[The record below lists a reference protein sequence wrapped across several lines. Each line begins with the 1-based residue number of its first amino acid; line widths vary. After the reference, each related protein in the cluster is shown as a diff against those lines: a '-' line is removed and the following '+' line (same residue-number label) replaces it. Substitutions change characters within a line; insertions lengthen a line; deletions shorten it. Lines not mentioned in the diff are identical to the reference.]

1 MKLLKK
7 SKSISIIL
15 VLCFSF
21 LLLFSQVA
29 FAAGGVKLSAS
40 TESGIT
46 GKDVTVTI
54 NITDALD
61 SEGGQFDLVFDTT
74 KLEPIEV
81 EDDEYLITEGKFVS
95 DADSSLFM
103 SNVVGNKVK
112 VAWITPKKDTADSGV
127 VCTIVFKL
135 LGDGES
141 ALTFEGIVVA
151 PAGAEVDENPT
162 AGKVT
167 AIDPAVAKK
176 AAIDAAD
183 TAIAALPSPI
193 TLADKAVVEAA
204 RALVKTAKDVHGAV
218 DTDFANLKK
227 LTDAEA
233 MILKLEAVK
242 AADDAILALPSVDSL
257 KLDDKPAV
265 VAARALV
272 TKAKTDH
279 GAVDADFT
287 YLARLTAAENRIKEL
302 EGLQPT
308 PPTGGMP
315 YVLFAGVVILLSGIV
330 AMIRRGCL
338 AVR

>member
-15 VLCFSF
+15 VVCVSF
-21 LLLFSQVA
+21 LLLFSQAA

-46 GKDVTVTI
+46 GDNVTVTI
-54 NITDALD
+54 SVTDALD
-61 SEGGQFDLVFDTT
+61 NEGGQFDLVFNPLILDPTSAARGSFLPNADNHLFNT
-74 KLEPIEV
+74 NLDLESGKLRVVWVIP
-81 EDDEYLITEGKFVS
+81 EGS
-95 DADSSLFM
+95 AL
-103 SNVVGNKVK
+103 N
-112 VAWITPKKDTADSGV
+112 SGV
-127 VCTIVFKL
+127 VGTIVFKL
-135 LGDGES
+135 LDDGES
-141 ALTFEGIVVA
+141 TLAFEGVVVA
-151 PAGAEVDENPT
+151 PAGSEVETPT

-167 AIDPAVAKK
+167 SIDPAVAKQ

-183 TAIAALPSPI
+183 AAIEALPDPI
-193 TLADKAVVEAA
+193 TLADKAAVEAA
-204 RALVKTAKDVHGAV
+204 RALVKAAKDDHGAV
-218 DTDFANLKK
+218 DADFDDLKK

-257 KLDDKPAV
+257 KLDDKAAV

-287 YLARLTAAENRIKEL
+287 YLARLVAAENRIKEL

-308 PPTGGMP
+308 PPTGGTP
-315 YVLFAGVVILLSGIV
+315 YAMFAGMVILFSGIV
-330 AMIRRGCL
+330 ALIRRGRL
-338 AVR
+338 VVS

>member
-1 MKLLKK
+1 MKLFRK

-15 VLCFSF
+15 VLCVSF
-21 LLLFSQVA
+21 LLLFSQAA

-46 GKDVTVTI
+46 GKEVTVTI
-54 NITDALD
+54 NVTNALG
-61 SEGGQFDLVFDTT
+61 SEAGQFDLVFDPDIL
-74 KLEPIEV
+74 K
-81 EDDEYLITEGKFVS
+81 
-95 DADSSLFM
+95 
-103 SNVVGNKVK
+103 
-112 VAWITPKKDTADSGV
+112 PKKDAEDNYAQKGAFVSGVSNHQFGSNLIDGNAVRVLWAFPKGSVIDSGV
-127 VCTIVFKL
+127 VGTIVFEL
-135 LGDGES
+135 LDDGVS
-141 ALTFEGIVVA
+141 TLTFEGIVVA
-151 PAGAEVDENPT
+151 PAGSEFETPT
-162 AGKVT
+162 SGEVT
-167 AIDPAVAKK
+167 AIDPAVAKQ

-183 TAIAALPSPI
+183 AAIAALPSPI
-193 TLADKAVVEAA
+193 TLADKATVEAA

-218 DTDFANLKK
+218 DADFDNLKK

-287 YLARLTAAENRIKEL
+287 YLASLTAAENRIKQL

-308 PPTGGMP
+308 PPTGGIP
-315 YVLFAGVVILLSGIV
+315 YVLFAGVVILFSGIV
-330 AMIRRGCL
+330 ALIRRKRL
-338 AVR
+338 VVS

>member
-1 MKLLKK
+1 MKLFRK

-15 VLCFSF
+15 VVCVSF

-46 GKDVTVTI
+46 GEDVTVTI
-54 NITDALD
+54 NITDALG
-61 SEGGQFDLVFDTT
+61 SEGGQFDLVFDPLILDPKSAARGSFLPNPDNHLFNTN
-74 KLEPIEV
+74 LE
-81 EDDEYLITEGKFVS
+81 L
-95 DADSSLFM
+95 
-103 SNVVGNKVK
+103 
-112 VAWITPKKDTADSGV
+112 DSGKIRV
-127 VCTIVFKL
+127 VWVIPEGSALNSGVIGTIVFDL
-135 LGDGES
+135 LDDGES
-141 ALTFEGIVVA
+141 TLVFDGLVVA
-151 PAGAEVDENPT
+151 PEGAEVETPT
-162 AGKVT
+162 SGEVT
-167 AIDPAVAKK
+167 SIDPAVAKQ

-183 TAIAALPSPI
+183 AAIAALPSPI
-193 TLADKAVVEAA
+193 TLADKAAVEAA
-204 RALVKTAKDVHGAV
+204 RALVKTAKDDHGAV
-218 DTDFANLKK
+218 DSDFENFKK

-272 TKAKTDH
+272 TKAKTDN

-315 YVLFAGVVILLSGIV
+315 YGLFAGMAILLSGIV
-330 AMIRRGCL
+330 ALIRRRRL
-338 AVR
+338 AVS